1 MKSVF
6 KFLIPSIV
14 RSGALKNT
22 FCAFMV
28 LIFSQT
34 SFCQTADSTSPKK
47 TNTKRYH
54 VNYLTGS
61 GILAAGFV
69 TDYFAISQLQSKP
82 QITDAELL
90 ALNTDVI
97 NPIDRWALH
106 QDPSQRKTYSKIS
119 DVMQPPLF
127 VILPVLLGLDKKVRK
142 DWLDILFMYAEGH
155 IITFTIYNYSWFGAM
170 FQDRFRPITYY
181 TELSLPERKA
191 SGNRNSMFS
200 GHVGSTAFASFF
212 IAKVYCDYHP
222 EIGAAKYL
230 LYAAA
235 LVPPVVMGYLRVK
248 ALAHFPSDGL
258 IGLSLGAAVGIILPE
273 LHKFN
278 YKGITL
284 GMSCTPEAIGLSLC
298 WKFPVHKFSGSEKTS
313 LANLLAPQQE

>member
-1 MKSVF
+1 MKAVF
-6 KFLIPSIV
+6 KFLIPSLV
-14 RSGALKNT
+14 KSGASRNT
-22 FCAFMV
+22 FCALII

-34 SFCQTADSTSPKK
+34 SLCQTADSTSPQK

-61 GILAAGFV
+61 GILAAGLV
-69 TDYFAISQLQSKP
+69 TDYFAIKQLQSKP

-106 QDPSQRKTYSKIS
+106 QDPSQRKTFSKIS

-127 VILPVLLGLDKKVRK
+127 VILPVLLGLDKKIRK

-155 IITFTIYNYSWFGAM
+155 IITFTFYNYSWFGAM
-170 FQDRFRPITYY
+170 FQDRFRPLTYY
-181 TELSLPERKA
+181 TELSLPERNA

-230 LYAAA
+230 LYTAA
-235 LVPPVVMGYLRVK
+235 LVPPVVMGYLRVR
-248 ALAHFPSDGL
+248 ALAHFPSDDL
-258 IGLSLGAAVGIILPE
+258 IGLTLGAAVGIILPE
-273 LHKFN
+273 IHKFN
-278 YKGITL
+278 YKGISL
-284 GMSCTPEAIGLSLC
+284 GMLCTPQSMGLSLC
-298 WKFPVHKFSGSEKTS
+298 WKIPVHKFSGTDKSN
-313 LANLLAPQQE
+313 LANLMAPKQK